1 MGTLTNQYDT
11 TWFPLTCLA
20 DVLVNMYMKMVGI
33 QSAIK
38 SPEKIII
45 TCIHYLIITL
55 HVRT

>member
-33 QSAIK
+33 QSAVK
-38 SPEKIII
+38 SPEKNNYNMYSLSDYH
-45 TCIHYLIITL
+45 TAC
-55 HVRT
+55 